1 MATQTH
7 NPAQLGFASLKLGA
21 ATVALAGFGLIAYG
35 TMFLIRNF
43 YGFIELGITPDLI
56 GTTAEGLQRANP
68 QLYHYISHLQVGL
81 SGFMIGLGIAVSA
94 LAWFGIRNGARWA
107 LWSAFLAPVVAVGIA
122 LPLHYPYGFDTIGHL
137 GLIYLDALTLLVG
150 TVLAHNAISRSEQ
163 SGNEF
168 LP

>member
-7 NPAQLGFASLKLGA
+7 RPAQIGFASVKLGA
-21 ATVALAGFGLIAYG
+21 ATVALAGVGLIAYG

-68 QLYHYISHLQVGL
+68 QLYHYISHLQVAL
-81 SGFMIGLGIAVSA
+81 AGFIIGLGIAVSA
-94 LAWFGIRNGARWA
+94 LAWFGIRNGVRWA
-107 LWSAFLAPVVAVGIA
+107 LWSAFLAPVVAVAIA

-137 GLIYLDALTLLVG
+137 GLIYLDGLTLLVG

-163 SGNEF
+163 SGTEH
-168 LP
+168 

>member
-7 NPAQLGFASLKLGA
+7 SSAQIGFASMKLGA
-21 ATVALAGFGLIAYG
+21 ATVALAGVGLIAYG

-68 QLYHYISHLQVGL
+68 LLYHYISHLQVAL
-81 SGFMIGLGIAVSA
+81 SGFIIGLGIAVIA

-107 LWSAFLAPVVAVGIA
+107 LWSAFIAPVVAVAVA

-137 GLIYLDALTLLVG
+137 GFTYLDGFTLLVG
-150 TVLAHNAISRSEQ
+150 TILAHNAMKR
-163 SGNEF
+163 
-168 LP
+168 